1 MRIDKDTEGR
11 ARAALAVL
19 QLAIDTLERASVE
32 AGSDMIDVRPAVK
45 AISKQSAR
53 ALRAYDLARLR
64 RPSTTRA

>member
-1 MRIDKDTEGR
+1 MIDKETEGR

-32 AGSDMIDVRPAVK
+32 AGSDMIDVRPAIK
-45 AISKQSAR
+45 AIAKQSAR

-64 RPSTTRA
+64 KTEGAAK